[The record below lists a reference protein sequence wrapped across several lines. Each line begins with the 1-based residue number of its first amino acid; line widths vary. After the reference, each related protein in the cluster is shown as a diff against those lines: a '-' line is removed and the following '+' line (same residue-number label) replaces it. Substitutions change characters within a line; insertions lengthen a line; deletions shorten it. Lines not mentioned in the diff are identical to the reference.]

1 MYIRLD
7 PNSGTPLHLQIKE
20 QVRLALATGVLHPG
34 DQLPTVR
41 DLAADLRINPNT
53 IARVYRDLQAEGL
66 ILSRQGSGSF
76 VSEGARTLV
85 DAQTPELVRSRMR
98 GVVALGLSVGLSH
111 DDLADAFAETI
122 DEAKAAGVVGRT
134 EPWAGKS
141 ARPTAREGS

>member
-7 PNSGTPLHLQIKE
+7 SDSGTPLHLQIKE
-20 QVRLALATGVLHPG
+20 QVRMALATGVLQPG

-66 ILSRQGSGSF
+66 VISRQGSGSY
-76 VSEGARTLV
+76 VSEQARALV
-85 DAQTPELVRSRMR
+85 DEQTPELVRGRMR
-98 GVVALGLSVGLSH
+98 GVVALGLSVGLSYEE
-111 DDLADAFAETI
+111 LAAAFAETI

-134 EPWAGKS
+134 ETSGV
-141 ARPTAREGS
+141 REEQQK